1 MAIIGITDGFSPYVE
16 SRVIT
21 GVPIQ
26 LISSDRDCGAIV
38 QRAPDTPGGAW
49 PAPSVPGTFVTIFS
63 VSFRAFDSNGKYET
77 LDPLPLD
84 GTPRWYRWKHVRT
97 GHDDSEFTKPQKA
110 VPRLF
115 EGTIGDDGDSTGGT
129 GGGGGGGGI
138 EDDTTYLLNVQ
149 SFGARGD
156 ALTFNG
162 IDAVSGS
169 LQLSSSNAPF
179 VFTDVSK
186 SIAIQGAGPG
196 GGTLLTMIAA
206 VTNSATI
213 SIVDPPQTS
222 AADATFMYGSDNRGV
237 IQGVMELA
245 AEQTQSIR
253 SQIFIPNGAYLINV
267 DVASLGIESGI
278 SVFGDGPATR
288 LIAFGGNTGPILSTS
303 GSGIK
308 NFGIRD
314 LTLDGARDF
323 HTGSIGTTGLSI
335 EGASDFSLHGISVE
349 SASLDAIFI
358 SGSTIGQITNIST
371 KDVGNGIRA
380 VDSDNLTITNI
391 QDSGSAGFGI
401 LLDNVQDS
409 SIGPLA
415 LDEAGSGS
423 LVEANGSSGNTI
435 LGFFPFLDFQIP
447 KPINNP
453 TGSYVQFIEGGPLNP
468 GFGTVQ
474 GALFANY
481 SGTLDDNWI
490 GLVGHVT
497 GTDDKIPVADLP
509 AIWSASLATK
519 HVSFA
524 GGASFEGAV
533 TASTVFGTASLAVSA
548 SFAETASFA
557 LTGVGGGGTG
567 SVDPTANFSRSFTL
581 NEDWQT
587 ATSASQDLTTGM
599 WVLSIQTTNGIG
611 HDNITYIG
619 QFFWQSDGL
628 DSTDEQDSEI
638 LLHRAGK
645 FAGTGSLFARTFHS
659 ASTELAL
666 QIKTIVAGDSAQDY
680 AFNFRKLI

>member
-1 MAIIGITDGFSPYVE
+1 M
-16 SRVIT
+16 
-21 GVPIQ
+21 
-26 LISSDRDCGAIV
+26 
-38 QRAPDTPGGAW
+38 
-49 PAPSVPGTFVTIFS
+49 
-63 VSFRAFDSNGKYET
+63 
-77 LDPLPLD
+77 
-84 GTPRWYRWKHVRT
+84 
-97 GHDDSEFTKPQKA
+97 
-110 VPRLF
+110 
-115 EGTIGDDGDSTGGT
+115 
-129 GGGGGGGGI
+129 
-138 EDDTTYLLNVQ
+138 
-149 SFGARGD
+149 
-156 ALTFNG
+156 
-162 IDAVSGS
+162 
-169 LQLSSSNAPF
+169 
-179 VFTDVSK
+179 
-186 SIAIQGAGPG
+186 
-196 GGTLLTMIAA
+196 
-206 VTNSATI
+206 
-213 SIVDPPQTS
+213 
-222 AADATFMYGSDNRGV
+222 
-237 IQGVMELA
+237 
-245 AEQTQSIR
+245 
-253 SQIFIPNGAYLINV
+253 
-267 DVASLGIESGI
+267 
-278 SVFGDGPATR
+278 
-288 LIAFGGNTGPILSTS
+288 
-303 GSGIK
+303 
-308 NFGIRD
+308 
-314 LTLDGARDF
+314 
-323 HTGSIGTTGLSI
+323 
-335 EGASDFSLHGISVE
+335 
-349 SASLDAIFI
+349 
-358 SGSTIGQITNIST
+358 
-371 KDVGNGIRA
+371 
-380 VDSDNLTITNI
+380 
-391 QDSGSAGFGI
+391 
-401 LLDNVQDS
+401 
-409 SIGPLA
+409 
-415 LDEAGSGS
+415 
-423 LVEANGSSGNTI
+423 
-435 LGFFPFLDFQIP
+435 DFQIP

-509 AIWSASLATK
+509 KIWSASLATK

-666 QIKTIVAGDSAQDY
+666 QIKTIVAGESAQDY

>member
-1 MAIIGITDGFSPYVE
+1 MAIIGNTDGHVPFVD
-16 SRVIT
+16 SRAIT

-26 LISSDRDCGAIV
+26 LISSDRECGALV
-38 QRAPDTPGGAW
+38 QRADDTPGG
-49 PAPSVPGTFVTIFS
+49 PGAFSTIFS
-63 VSFRAFDSNGKYET
+63 VSYRVFDATGKYET
-77 LDPLPLD
+77 FDPLPLD

-97 GHDDSEFTKPQKA
+97 GRDDSEFTKPQKA
-110 VPRLF
+110 FPRLI
-115 EGTIGDDGDSTGGT
+115 EGGIGDDGDNTGGG

-138 EDDTTYLLNVQ
+138 EDDTELFLNVQ
-149 SFGARGD
+149 AFGALAD
-156 ALTFNG
+156 AIILNG

-169 LQLSSSNAPF
+169 FQLISSNQPF
-179 VFTDVSK
+179 AFNDVSK
-186 SIAIQGAGPG
+186 SIIIQGAGPG
-196 GGTLLTMIAA
+196 SGTLISIIAA

-213 SIVDPPQTS
+213 SI
-222 AADATFMYGSDNRGV
+222 ADAPETSVDDSAFMFGSDNREV

-245 AEQTQSIR
+245 AEPTQIVR
-253 SQIFIPNGAYLINV
+253 TQVFIPSGDYLISV
-267 DVASLGIESGI
+267 DDESLGIESGI
-278 SVFGDGPATR
+278 TVLGDGPATR
-288 LIAFGGNTGPILSTS
+288 LIAFGGNPGPILSTS
-303 GSGIK
+303 GSGVTK
-308 NFGIRD
+308 FSIRD

-323 HTGSIGTTGLSI
+323 HTASQTVGLLISQ
-335 EGASDFSLHGISVE
+335 SQDFSISGITVE
-349 SASLDAIFI
+349 SASLDGICIDGCTA
-358 SGSTIGQITNIST
+358 GQISNIST
-371 KDVGNGIRA
+371 KDVGNGIRLA
-380 VDSDNLTITNI
+380 NSDNLTVTNI

-409 SIGPLA
+409 SIGPIA

-423 LVEANGSSGNTI
+423 VVEASGSSGNTI
-435 LGFFPFLDFQIP
+435 LGKFPFLDFQIP

-481 SGTLDDNWI
+481 SGTLNDNWI
-490 GLVGHVT
+490 GVVGHVT

-509 AIWSASLATK
+509 VIWSASLGTK
-519 HVSFA
+519 HISFA

-533 TASTVFGTASLAVSA
+533 TASTMFGTAS
-548 SFAETASFA
+548 FATTASFA
-557 LTGVGGGGTG
+557 LTGVGGVGTG
-567 SVDPTANFSRSFTL
+567 SLDSTANFSRSFAL
-581 NEDWQT
+581 GDDWQT

-599 WVLSIQTTNGIG
+599 WVLSIQTTSGIG

-619 QFFWQSDGL
+619 QFFWQADAL
-628 DSTDEQDSEI
+628 ASTDEQDSEI

-666 QIKTIVAGDSAQDY
+666 QIKTIVAGESAQDY